1 MHAKPGDWLVVE
13 KAGIGQEARRG
24 RIEEVRS
31 NDGAPPYRV
40 RWLDTG
46 HEALVFPGP
55 DAHVLT
61 KDEFAAAGAR
71 AAGLADRVQH
81 EIVRRRGLS

>member
-13 KAGIGQEARRG
+13 KGGIGEEARRG
-24 RIEEVRS
+24 QIEEARS
-31 NDGAPPYRV
+31 ADGAPPYRV

-61 KDEFAAAGAR
+61 QDESDAARAR
-71 AAGLADRVQH
+71 AAGRAARVQR
-81 EIVRRRGLS
+81 EIAFHRRPS

>member
-13 KAGIGQEARRG
+13 KAGIGEEARRG

-31 NDGAPPYRV
+31 ASGAPPYRV

-46 HEALVFPGP
+46 REALVFPGP

-61 KDEFAAAGAR
+61 QDESAAAAAR
-71 AAGLADRVQH
+71 AASRAARVQR
-81 EIVRRRGLS
+81 EIAHHRRSS

>member
-1 MHAKPGDWLVVE
+1 MRAKPGDWLVTE
-13 KAGIGQEARRG
+13 QANIDHPARRG

-31 NDGAPPYRV
+31 PDGAPPYRV

-55 DAHVLT
+55 DAHVVTQDQL
-61 KDEFAAAGAR
+61 DGSR
-71 AAGLADRVQH
+71 P
-81 EIVRRRGLS
+81 